1 MAEQRI
7 EVLLEIPSNI
17 TKQEVWAMEE
27 QLKQVEGVSVD
38 LHEPKDAF
46 SIATQVLQLTVSI
59 SGSIALISGDIKSIY
74 EVSKILYDFLHNRKN
89 KEKNLEDKKKIII
102 TTNRKKVEIY
112 NLSIEEIE
120 KLLKDK

>member
-27 QLKQVEGVSVD
+27 QLKQVEGVDVD

-46 SIATQVLQLTVSI
+46 SIATQILQITVSI
-59 SGSIALISGDIKSIY
+59 SGSFALISGDIKSIY

-89 KEKNLEDKKKIII
+89 KEEKLDDKKKIII

-120 KLLKDK
+120 RLIKDK

>member
-7 EVLLEIPSNI
+7 EVLLEIPSSI
-17 TKQEVWAMEE
+17 TKQEVWDMEE
-27 QLKQVEGVSVD
+27 QLKQVEGVDVD

-89 KEKNLEDKKKIII
+89 KEEKLDEKKKIII

-120 KLLKDK
+120 RLIKDK